1 MKAYS
6 NVNFAD
12 VQTESELSS
21 CGVLSFFHRLF
32 NIAIGSMNQNHFFCY
47 WYRGTYNNNRNIMVM
62 CCQGTLSA
70 LHKTKHFSCFKF
82 ELIITDILFD

>member
-21 CGVLSFFHRLF
+21 CVFLSCFHRLF
-32 NIAIGSMNQNHFFCY
+32 NTAIVFD
-47 WYRGTYNNNRNIMVM
+47 
-62 CCQGTLSA
+62 
-70 LHKTKHFSCFKF
+70 
-82 ELIITDILFD
+82 ELE